1 MKRNWIMMSVM
12 ALIALSMFLV
22 APVMAT
28 ETTVVGLLNE
38 DWAIEGEDG
47 VMYEVEDSEMGN
59 ELLNNVGKK
68 VEVTGTVNES
78 EGVKSIRVSKYTVLG
93 E

>member
-1 MKRNWIMMSVM
+1 MA
-12 ALIALSMFLV
+12 ALIALFVVLI

-47 VMYEVEDSEMGN
+47 VLYEVEDSEMGN

-68 VEVTGTVNES
+68 VEVTGTVSES
-78 EGVKSIRVSKYTVLG
+78 EGVKSIRVSKYTVVG